1 MIFIGKKIGVLVL
14 KLKAST
20 ANMVIFRFLRCPSHK
35 YESFHSKRIIPLGD
49 RGLFPILVCSI
60 WCCDML
66 ETLRPPLAEF
76 HCTPHQIC
84 CSIWYCDID
93 GTFLQPRKTDS
104 IQISPSWEWNIC
116 LTVVCN
122 KHSGYDIHNWS
133 NWQVQ
138 WNSQRVYIDSFSC
151 LTEIHSLIIRS
162 I

>member
-1 MIFIGKKIGVLVL
+1 MIFIGRKIGVLVL

-49 RGLFPILVCSI
+49 RGLFPMFVCSI

-116 LTVVCN
+116 LTVVVIN
-122 KHSGYDIHNWS
+122 IAVMTSITGQIDKFSETASGFTLTHSVVS
-133 NWQVQ
+133 
-138 WNSQRVYIDSFSC
+138 RK
-151 LTEIHSLIIRS
+151 S
-162 I
+162 IL